1 MRLWSRWRRIAK
13 YESTYPILVRRLA
26 GKIYRQVRKW
36 QIHVFFSQW
45 FIQKK
50 VDFGVGSYEVQKGFS
65 NVRKFSILHI
75 SYIRESCQ
83 NPFLNT
89 HDDNANVELFVYLS
103 PPAFLMRG
111 RSKKGRKKGMIE
123 KGKKD
128 HLPFAL
134 FLFILMYW

>member
-65 NVRKFSILHI
+65 NVRRFSILHI

-123 KGKKD
+123 KREKY